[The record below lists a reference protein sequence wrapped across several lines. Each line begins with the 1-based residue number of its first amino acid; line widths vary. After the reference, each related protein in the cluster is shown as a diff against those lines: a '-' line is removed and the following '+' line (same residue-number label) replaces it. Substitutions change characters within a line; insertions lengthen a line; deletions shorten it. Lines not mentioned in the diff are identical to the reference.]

1 MDLDEISQV
10 TIINCIIRYYLLN
23 DAYDQARNFI
33 SKTKYFENV
42 STNEDARYFFYLGT
56 INSVQMNYTE
66 AFINLTNSLRKAPEK
81 CAADFKSN
89 VQKLLIIV
97 ELLMG
102 EVPDIS
108 KVITTSNN
116 LRALKPYFELI
127 KSVKQGNLN
136 EFKNTLHK
144 YESLFIKDKFY
155 NLIQRLRHV
164 VIKIG
169 LRRINISY
177 SRISLKD
184 ITEKLNLESEKD
196 CEYIVAKVLFII
208 YY

>member
-1 MDLDEISQV
+1 M

>member
-1 MDLDEISQV
+1 
-10 TIINCIIRYYLLN
+10 
-23 DAYDQARNFI
+23 
-33 SKTKYFENV
+33 
-42 STNEDARYFFYLGT
+42 
-56 INSVQMNYTE
+56 MNYTE
-66 AFINLTNSLRKAPEK
+66 AFINLTNSLRKAHEK

-97 ELLMG
+97 DILMG
-102 EVPDIS
+102 EVSDIC

-196 CEYIVAKVLFII
+196 CEYIVA
-208 YY
+208 